1 MRLHFNQDAKQD
13 MTPHHNP
20 VLEPS
25 PILTL
30 PLAKSSKSAGI
41 SWVGKEETETR
52 TQSAAELD
60 LVTLV
65 KGYS

>member
-1 MRLHFNQDAKQD
+1 

-30 PLAKSSKSAGI
+30 PLAKSNKSAGI
-41 SWVGKEETETR
+41 SWVGKEETEMR
-52 TQSAAELD
+52 TQIAAELD
-60 LVTLV
+60 LVALV
-65 KGYS
+65 KGYC